1 MVFLVGLGKLIKR
14 IWKKKT
20 YRWIIGI
27 QIEDTVNNVSVSL
40 PSNAPMPYIVYK
52 GFVYY
57 PYEYN
62 IVIMGFNEKIKFQAI
77 KMK

>member
-1 MVFLVGLGKLIKR
+1 MVP
-14 IWKKKT
+14 
-20 YRWIIGI
+20 WIIGI

-52 GFVYY
+52 CFVYY

-62 IVIMGFNEKIKFQAI
+62 IVIMGFNESKLHLGNKNE
-77 KMK
+77 